1 MSLKQIENEEKKD
14 DDMKL
19 IEKKYI
25 RRDNM
30 TFGYITGPQVWNE
43 WGMTT
48 QISNR
53 IWVAQNIRQKGI
65 DTDLNVMLIKA
76 KGEIKDNNIKALQFL
91 DIIEQ
96 IENIQNTNNE
106 DVIKKLITIYREKL
120 EIYDRVASFEEVK
133 KYTKKVQV
141 LFGLVAESA
150 NIKDEYFYA
159 LLKYLKEDVQEGK
172 KIVVNVNPEVFKYNR
187 TWGNGYALTQLY

>member
-1 MSLKQIENEEKKD
+1 
-14 DDMKL
+14 
-19 IEKKYI
+19 
-25 RRDNM
+25 
-30 TFGYITGPQVWNE
+30 
-43 WGMTT
+43 
-48 QISNR
+48 
-53 IWVAQNIRQKGI
+53 
-65 DTDLNVMLIKA
+65 MLIKA